1 MYSVDNGQIIPNAIY
16 KVIGDKNVIYAD
28 NEYHTGE
35 FFRGID
41 SFKEFVFAGD
51 GIGFLTEISEINSG
65 AIFFKQPHHDLSFPV
80 GATVISGMALQFKQT
95 HSDLSFPLA
104 ATGINGMAIQFKLTE
119 AEKVVNEV
127 TKLLGMSITFKDYP
141 SHIYIIN
148 ETRFS
153 FNPD

>member
-1 MYSVDNGQIIPNAIY
+1 MYSVESGQIIPNALY

-41 SFKEFVFAGD
+41 GVKEFVFTGD
-51 GIGFLTEISEINSG
+51 GIGLLIEISEIKSG
-65 AIFFKQPHHDLSFPV
+65 TIL
-80 GATVISGMALQFKQT
+80 FKQT

-119 AEKVVNEV
+119 AEKVVNEE

-141 SHIYIIN
+141 SHVYLIN